1 MQHNVRVVSAGRAPC
16 HAMPRHATPRHAR
29 PSPYSTT
36 TRVKPAAGRWLADAS
51 GRLRAGVPVPRG
63 WRRPWWLVEAD
74 SMLHAA
80 YVAFLHCLFNCE
92 EEELIRTCIRHHSR
106 AVSAVL
112 RCIRVHIYT
121 AYFTYDVIYI
131 YIYTCEAPIPCRCSA
146 RPHVCSM
153 HLSHP
158 LAEPAAAGTGRPAA
172 GALSVRRRSGE
183 RPASVGAWEE
193 PA

>member
-1 MQHNVRVVSAGRAPC
+1 MPPAGSPSTPHAWRQGNAARAIICSIMFASSRPVGP
-16 HAMPRHATPRHAR
+16 HAMPCHATPRHAR

-146 RPHVCSM
+146 RPHVY
-153 HLSHP
+153 
-158 LAEPAAAGTGRPAA
+158 AACI
-172 GALSVRRRSGE
+172 
-183 RPASVGAWEE
+183 
-193 PA
+193 